1 VRSTLFHIPHADPW
15 WGIPIFGSGWLLGI
29 VAIVCLGLIAHR
41 VYREGW
47 KPDILAEIPILLVF
61 AAIVGWLAPRL
72 EETFCHGTAL
82 GNPDPRLRGHG
93 ALGNCG
99 RHRDVDAPSAADGC
113 GPGGGILPLFLA
125 RRGRISGG
133 AHLLR
138 DHRSGTSS
146 RGRRHVETLVQI
158 VNLTDG
164 GLVVYGSFIG
174 ASVAFVGYVL
184 RYRLPPLAMADLL
197 APGMMIGL
205 ALGRIGCLMNGCCWG
220 GVCDTSVWG
229 ITFPQGSPP
238 FVDQLE
244 RGWLVGMRTQRDP
257 VTGQVRV
264 EQVLP
269 GGLAA
274 QEGLEAGD
282 VITDLQLPDEE
293 QFHRMRSGHTV
304 ADANFSLRRA
314 DGRLVTWTF
323 GQLPP
328 RSQPVYAAQL
338 ISAIDAAL
346 ICLLLWAYY
355 PFRRRDGEVFALMI
369 TIYPL
374 LRILEEM
381 IRSDEPS
388 VLSANFRWTI
398 SQTVSSLL
406 LLVTISLWSFILAR
420 PKGSVLPPRFPA
432 PRAMK
437 SIGGPGPGP
446 V

>member
-1 VRSTLFHIPHADPW
+1 MRSTLFHIPHADPW
-15 WGIPIFGSGWLLGI
+15 WGIPIFGGGWLLGI
-29 VAIVCLGLIAHR
+29 VVIVCLGLIAHR

-47 KPDILAEIPILLVF
+47 KPDIWADIPILLVF
-61 AAIVGWLAPRL
+61 AVIVGWLAPRL
-72 EETFCHGTAL
+72 EE
-82 GNPDPRLRGHG
+82 
-93 ALGNCG
+93 
-99 RHRDVDAPSAADGC
+99 PSATG
-113 GPGGGILPLFLA
+113 LPLGIPIRAYGVMVLLGIAAGIVMSLQQA
-125 RRGRISGG
+125 RRMGVDPEAVFSLCFWLVVAGFLGARIFYVIQKWDQFARPSV
-133 AHLLR
+133 R
-138 DHRSGTSS
+138 
-146 RGRRHVETLVQI
+146 ETLVQI

-174 ASVAFVGYVL
+174 AAVVFVSYVL
-184 RYRLPPLAMADLL
+184 RYRLPLLAMADLL

-220 GVCDTSVWG
+220 GVCDTSMWG

-257 VTGQVRV
+257 VTGQMRV

-269 GGLAA
+269 DGLAA
-274 QEGLEAGD
+274 QEGLQAGD

-293 QFHRMRSGHTV
+293 QFHRMRSGHSV
-304 ADANFSLRRA
+304 ADAKFSLRLA
-314 DGRLVTWTF
+314 DDRLVTWTF
-323 GQLPP
+323 GELPP
-328 RSQPVYAAQL
+328 RSRPVYAAQL

-406 LLVTISLWSFILAR
+406 LLATISLWSFILSR
-420 PKGSVLPPRFPA
+420 PKGSVLPPRFPPA
-432 PRAMK
+432 RDLK
-437 SIGGPGPGP
+437 SNGGPGPGP